1 MTSHFSAEQ
10 RLHSTDSNESAAHD
24 HWADLSGLPN
34 WRETLCV
41 LLWTHPHASHEGF
54 SEHVDTVIAAS
65 ARNLGQAPQTVGDFV
80 RANRQAF
87 EV

>member
-10 RLHSTDSNESAAHD
+10 RLHSTDSNESVAHD

-41 LLWTHPHASHEGF
+41 LLWTHPYAPHEGF
-54 SEHVDTVIAAS
+54 SQGVE
-65 ARNLGQAPQTVGDFV
+65 APRCRLFV
-80 RANRQAF
+80 LENGYPD
-87 EV
+87 